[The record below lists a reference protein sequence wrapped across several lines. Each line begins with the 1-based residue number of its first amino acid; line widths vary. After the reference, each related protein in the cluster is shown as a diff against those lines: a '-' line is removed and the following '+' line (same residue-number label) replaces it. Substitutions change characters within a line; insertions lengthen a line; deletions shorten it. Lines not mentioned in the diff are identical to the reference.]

1 MDKDDVKRIVYNHLK
16 DDYYIKLRALE
27 NDIDFFLMY
36 MERNKKSDFRFDLRI
51 SHNGS
56 FKAFNDIWKKYG
68 YHKSEVETA
77 FSEYMLLKFIIED
90 IYNNAIKYI
99 KKIGIDEVKLV
110 SISADLAK
118 IIKKDKYEA
127 LSKIEERKFK
137 MYKSMFLECNNSLYN
152 YQNIVKNIGKEKVK
166 DKTINKELLMKSG
179 IVVLEKYLSNI

>member
-77 FSEYMLLKFIIED
+77 FSEYILLKFIIED
-90 IYNNAIKYI
+90 IYNNTSIYTDKEINDFFDYFEKYDETFI
-99 KKIGIDEVKLV
+99 EDYIGDFVGCSSGCVGVSKKIEQIRKLKQNEGF
-110 SISADLAK
+110 IEK
-118 IIKKDKYEA
+118 I
-127 LSKIEERKFK
+127 
-137 MYKSMFLECNNSLYN
+137 
-152 YQNIVKNIGKEKVK
+152 
-166 DKTINKELLMKSG
+166 
-179 IVVLEKYLSNI
+179 

>member
-68 YHKSEVETA
+68 YHKSEVETT

-90 IYNNAIKYI
+90 IYNNTSVYTDKEINNFFDYFEKYDETFI
-99 KKIGIDEVKLV
+99 EDYIGDFVGCSSGCVGVSKKIEQIRKLKQNQR
-110 SISADLAK
+110 SLAVLK
-118 IIKKDKYEA
+118 GELVYEEMCCIRNG
-127 LSKIEERKFK
+127 K
-137 MYKSMFLECNNSLYN
+137 
-152 YQNIVKNIGKEKVK
+152 QNRF
-166 DKTINKELLMKSG
+166 
-179 IVVLEKYLSNI
+179 

>member
-68 YHKSEVETA
+68 YHKSEVETT
-77 FSEYMLLKFIIED
+77 FSEYMMLKFIIED
-90 IYNNAIKYI
+90 YI
-99 KKIGIDEVKLV
+99 GDFVGCSSGCVGVSKKIEQIRKL
-110 SISADLAK
+110 K
-118 IIKKDKYEA
+118 
-127 LSKIEERKFK
+127 
-137 MYKSMFLECNNSLYN
+137 
-152 YQNIVKNIGKEKVK
+152 
-166 DKTINKELLMKSG
+166 
-179 IVVLEKYLSNI
+179 

>member
-1 MDKDDVKRIVYNHLK
+1 MAILEVNMDKDDVKRIVYNHLK

-77 FSEYMLLKFIIED
+77 FSEYILLKFIIED
-90 IYNNAIKYI
+90 IYNNTSVYTDKEINNFFDYFEKYDETFI
-99 KKIGIDEVKLV
+99 EDYIGDFVGCSSGCAGVSKKIEQIRKL
-110 SISADLAK
+110 K
-118 IIKKDKYEA
+118 
-127 LSKIEERKFK
+127 
-137 MYKSMFLECNNSLYN
+137 
-152 YQNIVKNIGKEKVK
+152 
-166 DKTINKELLMKSG
+166 
-179 IVVLEKYLSNI
+179 

>member
-1 MDKDDVKRIVYNHLK
+1 MAILEVNMDKDDVKRIVYNHLK

-77 FSEYMLLKFIIED
+77 FSEYILLKFTTNFLRINIYTILFCFFFCLKQIILSTISD
-90 IYNNAIKYI
+90 IH
-99 KKIGIDEVKLV
+99 
-110 SISADLAK
+110 
-118 IIKKDKYEA
+118 
-127 LSKIEERKFK
+127 
-137 MYKSMFLECNNSLYN
+137 
-152 YQNIVKNIGKEKVK
+152 
-166 DKTINKELLMKSG
+166 
-179 IVVLEKYLSNI
+179 